1 MYTCNPIIGEAK
13 AGNLLVQSQPGPH
26 WDPVSKQKHWIRKQL
41 DFLLKFYCNNV
52 LGKKNYSYNPVSQI
66 VILSKIFNPLTMSC
80 CVTIHFYVKHTG
92 KGQNEEHIPKTNHLL
107 HDSHL
112 LINLHNSQTRKCI
125 PYFIVRIE
133 SQISFPKSK
142 SQSPA

>member
-1 MYTCNPIIGEAK
+1 MRPCLKTKTLNKKTIRFSAK
-13 AGNLLVQSQPGPH
+13 ILLQQCT
-26 WDPVSKQKHWIRKQL
+26 R
-41 DFLLKFYCNNV
+41 
-52 LGKKNYSYNPVSQI
+52 KKNYSYNPVSQI

-142 SQSPA
+142 SQSLA